1 MRCLKLTLTTL
12 ILGFTALASAQE
24 YPTRQVRIIVPYAP
38 GGGADVLTRIVAEEM
53 GRIWKQ
59 TILIDNRPGASGIL
73 AVVELKKSR
82 TDGHDF
88 FLGEVG
94 SLSVNPSLY
103 RKLPYDPEKDLV
115 PVTDVM
121 LAPWVFFTSKSLPYK
136 TMKEFIDAAKAQPG
150 KLTYGSTGT
159 GAPNFMA
166 AELLKLRTGIDL
178 LEIPF
183 KDGNQLRTSAI
194 QGDITLSIS
203 SYASSKSVVDKLT
216 PLAVAARTRQPEYPH
231 VPTMAE
237 SGGPDLEITV
247 WGAFMG
253 LAGSPL
259 HARDRFYQTAVQAMH
274 NPEVK
279 RKAALAGF
287 DLGGRRPEELAK
299 FIKSETERYAEVI
312 RAAKVQ
318 QKD

>member
-1 MRCLKLTLTTL
+1 MKFIAIL
-12 ILGFTALASAQE
+12 IAALLPGVVLAQD
-24 YPTRQVRIIVPYAP
+24 YPTRQVRILVPYAP

-73 AVVELKKSR
+73 AIVDLKKSR

-88 FLGEVG
+88 VLGEVG

-115 PVTDVM
+115 PITDVM

-136 TMKEFIDAAKAQPG
+136 NLKELIDAARAQPG

-203 SYASSKSVVDKLT
+203 SYASSKSVIDKLT
-216 PLAVAARTRQPEYPH
+216 PLAVAARTRQPEYPN

-253 LAGSPL
+253 LAPMPA
-259 HARDRFYQTAVQAMH
+259 HARERFYQTAVQAMQ

-287 DLGGRRPEELAK
+287 DLGGRKPEELAK
-299 FIKSETERYAEVI
+299 FIRSETERYAEVI

-318 QKD
+318 QRD

>member
-1 MRCLKLTLTTL
+1 MKFIAIL
-12 ILGFTALASAQE
+12 IAALLPGVVLAQD
-24 YPTRQVRIIVPYAP
+24 YPTRQVRILVPYAP

-59 TILIDNRPGASGIL
+59 TILIDNRPGAAGIL
-73 AVVELKKSR
+73 AIVDLKKSR

-88 FLGEVG
+88 VLGEVG

-115 PVTDVM
+115 PITDVM

-136 TMKEFIDAAKAQPG
+136 NLKELIDAARAQPG

-203 SYASSKSVVDKLT
+203 SYASSKSVIDKLT
-216 PLAVAARTRQPEYPH
+216 PLAVAARTRQPEYPN

-253 LAGSPL
+253 LAPMPA
-259 HARDRFYQTAVQAMH
+259 HARERFYQTAVQAMQ

-287 DLGGRRPEELAK
+287 DLGGRKPEELAK
-299 FIKSETERYAEVI
+299 FIRSETERYAEVI

-318 QKD
+318 QRD

>member
-1 MRCLKLTLTTL
+1 MRRFVFMAVLLSS
-12 ILGFTALASAQE
+12 GLAFAQD
-24 YPTRQVRIIVPYAP
+24 YPTRQVRVLVPYAP
-38 GGGADVLTRIVAEEM
+38 GGGADVLTRIVTEEM
-53 GRIWKQ
+53 GRLWKQ
-59 TILIDNRPGASGIL
+59 TILIENRPGASGIL
-73 AVVELKKSR
+73 AIVELKKSR

-88 FLGEVG
+88 VLGEVG

-136 TMKEFIDAAKAQPG
+136 NMKELIDAAKAQPG

-203 SYASSKSVVDKLT
+203 SYASSKSVVDRLT
-216 PLAVAARTRQPEYPH
+216 PLAVSARARQPEYPN

-253 LAGSPL
+253 LAPMPP
-259 HARDRFYQTAVQAMH
+259 HARERFYQTALQAMQ

-287 DLGGRRPEELAK
+287 DLGGRTPEELAK
-299 FIKSETERYAEVI
+299 FIKSETERYREVI
-312 RAAKVQ
+312 AAAKVQ
-318 QKD
+318 LKD

>member
-1 MRCLKLTLTTL
+1 MKFIA
-12 ILGFTALASAQE
+12 ILVASLLPGVVFAQD
-24 YPTRQVRIIVPYAP
+24 YPARQVRIIVPYAP

-73 AVVELKKSR
+73 AIVDLKKSR

-88 FLGEVG
+88 VLGEVG

-103 RKLPYDPEKDLV
+103 RKLPYDPERDLV
-115 PVTDVM
+115 PITDVM
-121 LAPWVFFTSKSLPYK
+121 LAPWVFFTARSLPYK
-136 TMKEFIDAAKAQPG
+136 NLKELIDAARAQPG

-203 SYASSKSVVDKLT
+203 SYASAKSVVDKLT
-216 PLAVAARTRQPEYPH
+216 PLAVAARTRQPEYPN

-253 LAGSPL
+253 LAPMPA
-259 HARDRFYQTAVQAMH
+259 HARDKFYQTAVQAMQ

-287 DLGGRRPEELAK
+287 DLGGRKPEELAK
-299 FIKSETERYAEVI
+299 FIKAETERYAEVI

-318 QKD
+318 QRD

>member
-1 MRCLKLTLTTL
+1 MRSWIFIFALLCSTL
-12 ILGFTALASAQE
+12 ACAQD

-59 TILIDNRPGASGIL
+59 NVLIDNRPGAAGIV
-73 AVVELKKSR
+73 AIVELKKSR
-82 TDGHDF
+82 PDGHDF
-88 FLGEVG
+88 VLGEVG

-121 LAPWVFFTSKSLPYK
+121 LAPWVFFTAKSLPYK
-136 TMKEFIDAAKAQPG
+136 TLKDLIDAAKAQPG

-166 AELLKLRTGIDL
+166 AELLKLRTGIEL

-203 SYASSKSVVDKLT
+203 SYASAKSVVDKLT
-216 PLAVAARTRQPEYPH
+216 PLAVAARSRQPEYPH
-231 VPTMAE
+231 VPTVGE
-237 SGGPDLEITV
+237 SGGPPDLEITV

-253 LAGSPL
+253 LAGMPMN
-259 HARDRFYQTAVQAMH
+259 ARDKFYQTAVRAMQD
-274 NPEVK
+274 PEVK
-279 RKAALAGF
+279 RKAAAAGF
-287 DLGGRRPEELAK
+287 DLGGRTPDELAK
-299 FIKSETERYAEVI
+299 FIKSETERYREVI
-312 RAAKVQ
+312 AAAKVQ
-318 QKD
+318 LKD

>member
-1 MRCLKLTLTTL
+1 MKF
-12 ILGFTALASAQE
+12 ILVLLASLLPGVASAQDF
-24 YPTRQVRIIVPYAP
+24 PTRQVRIIVPYAP

-59 TILIDNRPGASGIL
+59 TVLIDNRPGAAGIL
-73 AVVELKKSR
+73 AMVELKKSR
-82 TDGHDF
+82 LDGHDYV
-88 FLGEVG
+88 LGEVG

-103 RKLPYDPEKDLV
+103 RKLPYDPDKDLL

-121 LAPWVFFTSKSLPYK
+121 LAPWVFFVAKTLPIKSV
-136 TMKEFIDAAKAQPG
+136 KELIDAAKAQPG
-150 KLTYGSTGT
+150 KLTYGSTGA

-203 SYASSKSVVDKLT
+203 SYASARSVVDKLT
-216 PLAVAARTRQPEYPH
+216 PIAVAAKARQPAYPD
-231 VPTMAE
+231 VPTIAE

-259 HARDRFYQTAVQAMH
+259 AARDRFYETAVQAMQ
-274 NPEVK
+274 NPEVR
-279 RKAALAGF
+279 RKAANAGF
-287 DLGGRRPEELAK
+287 DLGGRPPAELAK
-299 FIKSETERYAEVI
+299 FIRAETERYKEVI
-312 RAAKVQ
+312 AAAKVQ
-318 QKD
+318 LKD

>member
-1 MRCLKLTLTTL
+1 MDFATIKRNVLVDGRFGRSPSPAELAAQAACLDLLHSSFAV
-12 ILGFTALASAQE
+12 IDFGQA
-24 YPTRQVRIIVPYAP
+24 TRSVPLYA
-38 GGGADVLTRIVAEEM
+38 T
-53 GRIWKQ
+53 
-59 TILIDNRPGASGIL
+59 GAS
-73 AVVELKKSR
+73 
-82 TDGHDF
+82 
-88 FLGEVG
+88 
-94 SLSVNPSLY
+94 SL
-103 RKLPYDPEKDLV
+103 
-115 PVTDVM
+115 
-121 LAPWVFFTSKSLPYK
+121 
-136 TMKEFIDAAKAQPG
+136 IDAARAQPG

-216 PLAVAARTRQPEYPH
+216 PLAVSARTRQPEYPN

-253 LAGSPL
+253 LAPMPA
-259 HARDRFYQTAVQAMH
+259 HARDKFYQTAVQAMQ

-287 DLGGRRPEELAK
+287 DLGGRKPEELAK
-299 FIKSETERYAEVI
+299 FIKAETERYAEVI

-318 QKD
+318 QRD

>member
-1 MRCLKLTLTTL
+1 MKFIV
-12 ILGFTALASAQE
+12 ILLASLLPGVVAAQD

-38 GGGADVLTRIVAEEM
+38 GGGADVLSRIVAEEM

-59 TILIDNRPGASGIL
+59 TILIENRPGASGIL
-73 AVVELKKSR
+73 AIVELKKSR

-88 FLGEVG
+88 VLGEVG

-115 PVTDVM
+115 PITDVM

-136 TMKEFIDAAKAQPG
+136 TLKELIDAAKAQPG

-203 SYASSKSVVDKLT
+203 SYASSKSVIDKLT
-216 PLAVAARTRQPEYPH
+216 PLAVAARTRQPEYPN

-253 LAGSPL
+253 LAPMPA
-259 HARDRFYQTAVQAMH
+259 HARDRFYQTAVQAMQ

-287 DLGGRRPEELAK
+287 DLGGRKPEELAK
-299 FIKSETERYAEVI
+299 FIKAETERYAEVI

-318 QKD
+318 QRD

>member
-1 MRCLKLTLTTL
+1 MRFLVLMLFC
-12 ILGFTALASAQE
+12 GLAAAQDF
-24 YPTRQVRIIVPYAP
+24 PSRQVRVIVPYAP

-59 TILIDNRPGASGIL
+59 TILIDNKPGASGIL
-73 AVVELKKSR
+73 AMVELKKSR
-82 TDGHDF
+82 LDGHDYV
-88 FLGEVG
+88 LGEVG

-103 RKLPYDPEKDLV
+103 RKLPYDPEKDLL

-121 LAPWVFFTSKSLPYK
+121 LAPWVLFTSKNLPYRNL
-136 TMKEFIDAAKAQPG
+136 KELIDAAKAQPG
-150 KLTYGSTGT
+150 KLTYGSTGA

-166 AELLKLRTGIDL
+166 AELLKLSAGIDM

-259 HARDRFYQTAVQAMH
+259 AARDRFYQTAVQAMQ

-287 DLGGRRPEELAK
+287 DLGGRPPAELAK
-299 FIKSETERYAEVI
+299 FIKAETQRYGEVI

-318 QKD
+318 LKD

>member
-1 MRCLKLTLTTL
+1 MKF
-12 ILGFTALASAQE
+12 IALLLAALLPGAASAQD
-24 YPTRQVRIIVPYAP
+24 YPARQVRIIVPYAP
-38 GGGADVLTRIVAEEM
+38 GGGADVLSRIVAEEM
-53 GRIWKQ
+53 GRLWKQ
-59 TILIDNRPGASGIL
+59 TVLIENRPGASGIL
-73 AVVELKKSR
+73 AIVELKKSR

-88 FLGEVG
+88 VLGEVG

-115 PVTDVM
+115 PITDVM
-121 LAPWVFFTSKSLPYK
+121 LAPWVFFTSKSLPYRSL
-136 TMKEFIDAAKAQPG
+136 KELIDAAKAQPG

-203 SYASSKSVVDKLT
+203 SYASSKSVIDKLT
-216 PLAVAARTRQPEYPH
+216 PLAVAAKTRQPEYPN

-253 LAGSPL
+253 LAPMPQ
-259 HARDRFYQTAVQAMH
+259 HARDRFYQTAVQAMQ

-287 DLGGRRPEELAK
+287 DLGGRPPQELAK
-299 FIKSETERYAEVI
+299 FIKAETERYAEVI

>member
-1 MRCLKLTLTTL
+1 VNRIVFSVMVLFSTG
-12 ILGFTALASAQE
+12 ISFAQDF
-24 YPTRQVRIIVPYAP
+24 PTRQVRIIVPYAP

-53 GRIWKQ
+53 GRLWKQ
-59 TILIDNRPGASGIL
+59 TVVIDNRPGASGIL
-73 AVVELKKSR
+73 AIVELKKSR
-82 TDGHDF
+82 PDGHDYV
-88 FLGEVG
+88 LGEVG

-121 LAPWVFFTSKSLPYK
+121 LAPWVFFTAKTLPYK
-136 TMKEFIDAAKAQPG
+136 SMKDLIEAAKAQPG

-166 AELLKLRTGIDL
+166 AELLKLRAGIDL

-216 PLAVAARTRQPEYPH
+216 PLAVAARSRQPEYPH
-231 VPTMAE
+231 VPTVGE
-237 SGGPDLEITV
+237 SGGPPDLEITV

-253 LAGSPL
+253 LAGMPL
-259 HARDRFYQTAVQAMH
+259 NARDKFYQTAVRAMH

-279 RKAALAGF
+279 RKAAAAGF
-287 DLGGRRPEELAK
+287 DLGGRTPEELAK
-299 FIKSETERYAEVI
+299 FIKSETERYREVI
-312 RAAKVQ
+312 AAAKVQ
-318 QKD
+318 LKD

>member
-1 MRCLKLTLTTL
+1 MRSL
-12 ILGFTALASAQE
+12 ICISVLLFSGLALAQD
-24 YPTRQVRIIVPYAP
+24 YPARQVRIIVPYAP
-38 GGGADVLTRIVAEEM
+38 GGGADILTRIVAEEM

-59 TILIDNRPGASGIL
+59 NVLIDNRPGAAGIV
-73 AVVELKKSR
+73 AIVELKKSR
-82 TDGHDF
+82 PDGHDF
-88 FLGEVG
+88 VLGEVG

-121 LAPWVFFTSKSLPYK
+121 LAPWVFFTAKSLPYK
-136 TMKEFIDAAKAQPG
+136 TLKELIDAARAQPG

-166 AELLKLRTGIDL
+166 AELLKLRTGIEM

-203 SYASSKSVVDKLT
+203 SYASAKSVVDKLT
-216 PLAVAARTRQPEYPH
+216 PLAVAARTRQPEYPQ
-231 VPTMAE
+231 VPTVGE
-237 SGGPDLEITV
+237 SGGPADLEITV

-253 LAGSPL
+253 LAGMPTS
-259 HARDRFYQTAVQAMH
+259 ARDKFYQTALSAMQ

-279 RKAALAGF
+279 RKAAAAGF
-287 DLGGRRPEELAK
+287 DLGGRTPEELAK
-299 FIKSETERYAEVI
+299 FIKSETERYREVI
-312 RAAKVQ
+312 AAAKVQ
-318 QKD
+318 LKE

>member
-1 MRCLKLTLTTL
+1 MKFIVIL
-12 ILGFTALASAQE
+12 IASMLSCAVSAQD
-24 YPTRQVRIIVPYAP
+24 YPTRQVRIVVPYAP

-73 AVVELKKSR
+73 AIVDLKKSR

-88 FLGEVG
+88 VLGEVG

-115 PVTDVM
+115 PITDVM
-121 LAPWVFFTSKSLPYK
+121 LAPWVFFTAKSLPYK
-136 TMKEFIDAAKAQPG
+136 TLKELIDAARAQPG

-253 LAGSPL
+253 LAPMPA
-259 HARDRFYQTAVQAMH
+259 HARDRFYQTAVQAMQ

-287 DLGGRRPEELAK
+287 DLGGRKPEELAK
-299 FIKSETERYAEVI
+299 FIKAETERYAEVI

-318 QKD
+318 QRD

>member
-1 MRCLKLTLTTL
+1 MKLIAIVLA
-12 ILGFTALASAQE
+12 ALLPVAVSAQD

-38 GGGADVLTRIVAEEM
+38 GGGADVLTRMVAEEM

-59 TILIDNRPGASGIL
+59 TILIDNRPGAAGIL
-73 AVVELKKSR
+73 AMVELKKSR
-82 TDGHDF
+82 LDGHDYV
-88 FLGEVG
+88 LGEVG
-94 SLSVNPSLY
+94 NLSVNPSLY

-121 LAPWVFFTSKSLPYK
+121 LAPWVFYVSKKLPYQSL
-136 TMKEFIDAAKAQPG
+136 KELIDAAKAQPG
-150 KLTYGSTGT
+150 RLTYGSTGA

-166 AELLKLRTGIDL
+166 AELLKLRAGIDL

-194 QGDITLSIS
+194 QGDVTLSITS
-203 SYASSKSVVDKLT
+203 WATSKSVIDKLT
-216 PLAVAARTRQPEYPH
+216 PLAVAARTRQPAYPH

-253 LAGSPL
+253 LAGAPL
-259 HARDRFYQTAVQAMH
+259 EARDRFYQTAVQAMQ
-274 NPEVK
+274 NPEV
-279 RKAALAGF
+279 RRRAANAGF
-287 DLGGRRPEELAK
+287 DLGGRKPDELAK
-299 FIKSETERYAEVI
+299 FIRAETERYKEVI
-312 RAAKVQ
+312 AAAKVQ
-318 QKD
+318 LKD

>member
-1 MRCLKLTLTTL
+1 MKFIA
-12 ILGFTALASAQE
+12 ILVAALLPGVVSAQD

-53 GRIWKQ
+53 GRLWKQ
-59 TILIDNRPGASGIL
+59 TILIENRPGASGIL
-73 AVVELKKSR
+73 AIVELKKSR

-88 FLGEVG
+88 VLGEVG

-136 TMKEFIDAAKAQPG
+136 TMKELIDAAKAQPG

-203 SYASSKSVVDKLT
+203 SYASSKSVIDKLT
-216 PLAVAARTRQPEYPH
+216 PLAVAAKTRQPEYPN

-253 LAGSPL
+253 LAPMPA
-259 HARDRFYQTAVQAMH
+259 HARDRFYQTAVQAMQ

-287 DLGGRRPEELAK
+287 DLGGRKPEELAK
-299 FIKSETERYAEVI
+299 FIKAETERYA
-312 RAAKVQ
+312 RGDPAAKVQ

>member
-1 MRCLKLTLTTL
+1 MKLIVIL
-12 ILGFTALASAQE
+12 IASLLSCAVSAQD
-24 YPTRQVRIIVPYAP
+24 YPTRQVRIVVPYAP

-73 AVVELKKSR
+73 AIVDLKKSR

-88 FLGEVG
+88 VLGEVG

-115 PVTDVM
+115 PITDVM
-121 LAPWVFFTSKSLPYK
+121 LAPWVFFTAKSLPYK
-136 TMKEFIDAAKAQPG
+136 TLKELIDAARAQPG

-216 PLAVAARTRQPEYPH
+216 PLAVSARTRQPEYPN

-253 LAGSPL
+253 LAPMPA
-259 HARDRFYQTAVQAMH
+259 HARDKFYQTAVQAMQ

-287 DLGGRRPEELAK
+287 DLGGRKPEELAK
-299 FIKSETERYAEVI
+299 FIKAETERYAEVI

-318 QKD
+318 QRD

>member
-1 MRCLKLTLTTL
+1 MKFIA
-12 ILGFTALASAQE
+12 ILLASLLPGVVSAQD
-24 YPTRQVRIIVPYAP
+24 YPTRQVRIVVPYAP

-73 AVVELKKSR
+73 AIVDLKKSR

-88 FLGEVG
+88 VLGEVG

-115 PVTDVM
+115 PITDVM
-121 LAPWVFFTSKSLPYK
+121 LAPWVFFTAKSLPYK
-136 TMKEFIDAAKAQPG
+136 TLKELIDAAKAQPG

-166 AELLKLRTGIDL
+166 AELLKLRSGIDL

-253 LAGSPL
+253 LAPMPA
-259 HARDRFYQTAVQAMH
+259 HAREKFYQTAVQAMQ

-287 DLGGRRPEELAK
+287 DLGGRKPEELAK
-299 FIKSETERYAEVI
+299 FIKAETERYAEVI

-318 QKD
+318 QRD

>member
-1 MRCLKLTLTTL
+1 MKFIA
-12 ILGFTALASAQE
+12 ILVASLLPGVVSGQD
-24 YPTRQVRIIVPYAP
+24 YPTRQVRILVPYAP

-53 GRIWKQ
+53 GRLWKQ
-59 TILIDNRPGASGIL
+59 TILIENRPGASGIL
-73 AVVELKKSR
+73 AIVELKKSR

-88 FLGEVG
+88 VLGEVG

-115 PVTDVM
+115 PITDVM
-121 LAPWVFFTSKSLPYK
+121 LAPWVFFTAKSLPYK
-136 TMKEFIDAAKAQPG
+136 TLKELIDAARAQPG

-203 SYASSKSVVDKLT
+203 SYASSKSVIDKLT
-216 PLAVAARTRQPEYPH
+216 PLAVAARTRQPEYPN

-253 LAGSPL
+253 LAPMPA
-259 HARDRFYQTAVQAMH
+259 HARDRFYQTAVQAMQK
-274 NPEVK
+274 PEVK

-287 DLGGRRPEELAK
+287 DLGGRKPEELAK
-299 FIKSETERYAEVI
+299 FIKAETERYAEVI

-318 QKD
+318 QRD

>member
-1 MRCLKLTLTTL
+1 MKFIA
-12 ILGFTALASAQE
+12 ILVAALLPGVVSAQD

-53 GRIWKQ
+53 GRLWKQ
-59 TILIDNRPGASGIL
+59 TILIENRPGASGIL
-73 AVVELKKSR
+73 AIVELKKSR

-88 FLGEVG
+88 VLGEVG

-203 SYASSKSVVDKLT
+203 SYASSKSVIDKLT
-216 PLAVAARTRQPEYPH
+216 PLAVAAKTRQPEYPN

-247 WGAFMG
+247 WERSWGW
-253 LAGSPL
+253 
-259 HARDRFYQTAVQAMH
+259 
-274 NPEVK
+274 
-279 RKAALAGF
+279 
-287 DLGGRRPEELAK
+287 RRC
-299 FIKSETERYAEVI
+299 RRM
-312 RAAKVQ
+312 RATSSTRPRCRRCRIPR
-318 QKD
+318 

>member
-1 MRCLKLTLTTL
+1 MKFIAIL
-12 ILGFTALASAQE
+12 IASLLPGVVLAQD
-24 YPTRQVRIIVPYAP
+24 YPTRQVRILVPYAP

-73 AVVELKKSR
+73 AIVDLKKSR

-88 FLGEVG
+88 VLGEVG

-115 PVTDVM
+115 PITDVM

-136 TMKEFIDAAKAQPG
+136 NLKELIDAARAQPG

-203 SYASSKSVVDKLT
+203 SYASSKSVIDKLT
-216 PLAVAARTRQPEYPH
+216 PLAVAARTRQPEYPN

-253 LAGSPL
+253 LAPMPA
-259 HARDRFYQTAVQAMH
+259 HARERFYQTAVQAMQ

-287 DLGGRRPEELAK
+287 DLGGRKPEELAK
-299 FIKSETERYAEVI
+299 FIRSETERYAEVI

-318 QKD
+318 QRD

>member
-1 MRCLKLTLTTL
+1 MRSLVFIFALLSS
-12 ILGFTALASAQE
+12 GLASAQD

-59 TILIDNRPGASGIL
+59 NVLIDNRPGAAGIV
-73 AVVELKKSR
+73 AIVELKKSR
-82 TDGHDF
+82 PDGHDF
-88 FLGEVG
+88 VLGEVG

-121 LAPWVFFTSKSLPYK
+121 LAPWVFFTAKSLPYK
-136 TMKEFIDAAKAQPG
+136 TLKDLIDAAKAQPG
-150 KLTYGSTGT
+150 RLTYGSTGT

-166 AELLKLRTGIDL
+166 AELLKLRTGIEL

-203 SYASSKSVVDKLT
+203 SYASAKSVVDKLT
-216 PLAVAARTRQPEYPH
+216 PLAVAARTRQPEYPQ
-231 VPTMAE
+231 VPTVGE
-237 SGGPDLEITV
+237 SGGPPDLEITV

-253 LAGSPL
+253 LAGMPMN
-259 HARDRFYQTAVQAMH
+259 ARDKFYQTAVQAMQ

-279 RKAALAGF
+279 RKAAAAGF
-287 DLGGRRPEELAK
+287 DLGGRTPDELAK
-299 FIKSETERYAEVI
+299 FIKSETERYREVI
-312 RAAKVQ
+312 AAAKVQ
-318 QKD
+318 LKD

>member
-1 MRCLKLTLTTL
+1 MRFLVLMLFC
-12 ILGFTALASAQE
+12 GLAAAQDF
-24 YPTRQVRIIVPYAP
+24 PTRQARIIVPYAP

-53 GRIWKQ
+53 GRLWKQ

-73 AVVELKKSR
+73 AMVDLKKSR
-82 TDGHDF
+82 LDGHDYV
-88 FLGEVG
+88 LGEVG

-103 RKLPYDPEKDLV
+103 RKLPYDPEKDLL

-136 TMKEFIDAAKAQPG
+136 NLKELIDAARAQPG
-150 KLTYGSTGT
+150 KLTYGSTGQ

-203 SYASSKSVVDKLT
+203 SYASSKSVIDKLT
-216 PLAVAARTRQPEYPH
+216 PLAVAARTRQPEYPS

-259 HARDRFYQTAVQAMH
+259 AARDRFYQTAVQAMQ

-279 RKAALAGF
+279 RKAAAAGF
-287 DLGGRRPEELAK
+287 DLGGRPPAELAK
-299 FIKSETERYAEVI
+299 FIKAETERYAEVI

>member
-1 MRCLKLTLTTL
+1 VIKALLCL
-12 ILGFTALASAQE
+12 ILFSVSTAASAQDF
-24 YPTRQVRIIVPYAP
+24 PSRQVRIIVPYAP

-53 GRIWKQ
+53 GRLWKQ
-59 TILIDNRPGASGIL
+59 NILIENRPGAAGIL
-73 AVVELKKSR
+73 AIVELKKSR
-82 TDGHDF
+82 LDGHDYV
-88 FLGEVG
+88 LGEVG

-103 RKLPYDPEKDLV
+103 RKLPYDPEKDLL

-121 LAPWVFFTSKSLPYK
+121 LAPWVFFVSKSLPYK
-136 TMKEFIDAAKAQPG
+136 TLKELIDAAKAQPG
-150 KLTYGSTGT
+150 KLTYGSTGA

-183 KDGNQLRTSAI
+183 KDGNQLRTSAV

-203 SYASSKSVVDKLT
+203 SYASAKSVLDRLN
-216 PLAVAARTRQPEYPH
+216 PIAVAAKTRQPEYPN

-259 HARDRFYQTAVQAMH
+259 AARDAFYQTAVRAMQ

-279 RKAALAGF
+279 RRAAATGF
-287 DLGGRRPEELAK
+287 ELGGRTPQELAK
-299 FIKSETERYAEVI
+299 FIKSETERYSEVI
-312 RAAKVQ
+312 TAAKVQ
-318 QKD
+318 RKD

>member
-1 MRCLKLTLTTL
+1 M
-12 ILGFTALASAQE
+12 
-24 YPTRQVRIIVPYAP
+24 
-38 GGGADVLTRIVAEEM
+38 
-53 GRIWKQ
+53 
-59 TILIDNRPGASGIL
+59 
-73 AVVELKKSR
+73 
-82 TDGHDF
+82 
-88 FLGEVG
+88 LGEVG

-136 TMKEFIDAAKAQPG
+136 NLKELIDAAKAQPG

-216 PLAVAARTRQPEYPH
+216 PLAVAAKTRQPEYPN

-253 LAGSPL
+253 LAPMPA
-259 HARDRFYQTAVQAMH
+259 HARDKFYQTAVQAMQ

-279 RKAALAGF
+279 RKAAAAGF
-287 DLGGRRPEELAK
+287 DLGGRKPEELAK
-299 FIKSETERYAEVI
+299 FIKAETERYAEVI

-318 QKD
+318 LKD